1 MTGVQTC
8 ALPILD
14 RLKIIVARHQI
25 YQQKELSPEF
35 RSSTVDQI
43 LKLVQLKE
51 LKVITEEEFQVEK
64 RKVLKN
70 S

>member
-1 MTGVQTC
+1 MLRC
-8 ALPILD
+8 ALG
-14 RLKIIVARHQI
+14 IIVNISYSNQ
-25 YQQKELSPEF
+25 F
-35 RSSTVDQI
+35 